1 MAQAEL
7 LREEGDIGAVS
18 PIVQVMPQITG
29 RDGILRFLA
38 LAKERG
44 MSREKAAAY
53 LKARGLL
60 KPQYL
65 TPQTTP
71 QTALEKINERIRRGS
86 AAGGLRTVPLP
97 EDESI
102 PEAPQTVDVM
112 DAALARL
119 VYRDAGAAD
128 VTHQIP
134 ILSGV
139 GPLGQIAAQGIA
151 VAQAGGT
158 EIPGLTRSPW
168 RQEMEKNLPAAAEDY
183 LRGSGQFTSKKGL
196 KLLGTEVLVDPLTW
210 VPIAGSLARF
220 GNRLLSAAGRKM
232 FTLNFS
238 DAVAKGFTEG
248 LVDEMAEETAEFAVS
263 LARQSAAKKAEA
275 DAARRIVDIVE
286 GVEATGRKSVAN
298 VVAGAGDEA
307 TKVFSATDEANKL
320 IDGEIAEVIN
330 THFDDAMQME
340 LFGETQLRLPNALDT
355 AGPSGQASL
364 GRKTAQDLNRL
375 KDASAGA
382 AKETVARLG
391 KQRQILLG
399 EIGERVSSG
408 KQEAFRIGRE
418 QIKKEVAKAVEGF
431 DNNTQ
436 NWVREAARK
445 AVRDFYK
452 NVMTSESVPSAS
464 EASAIAKMTAAQ
476 ALEWAERAA
485 AKAPATGA
493 ALRPSITTAGPQVG
507 RAGKRMP
514 LGFYVAR

>member
-65 TPQTTP
+65 TPQTP
-71 QTALEKINERIRRGS
+71 LEKINERVRQGS
-86 AAGGLRTVPLP
+86 AVGGLRTVPLP
-97 EDESI
+97 EDESV
-102 PEAPQTVDVM
+102 PEDPQTVGLL
-112 DAALARL
+112 DAALLRYTAQTIPTMLAPFDPQNLTFRSAEMGVDFAL
-119 VYRDAGAAD
+119 GAAGASRGEN
-128 VTHQIP
+128 P
-134 ILSGV
+134 IK
-139 GPLGQIAAQGIA
+139 PEWRR
-151 VAQAGGT
+151 VA
-158 EIPGLTRSPW
+158 E
-168 RQEMEKNLPAAAEDY
+168 EHVHAAEQDY
-183 LRGSGQFTSKKGL
+183 LRGESPFVSKKGL
-196 KLLGTEVLVDPLTW
+196 KLLGTEIAIDPITW
-210 VPIAGSLARF
+210 VPVAGALASV
-220 GNRLLSAAGRKM
+220 GTRLMSAAGRKM
-232 FTLNFS
+232 FTINFS

-476 ALEWAERAA
+476 ALEWGGCQGPRHWCCPAPVHYHRWSTGWPRWQEDAA
-485 AKAPATGA
+485 WVLRCSFTG
-493 ALRPSITTAGPQVG
+493 QVHS
-507 RAGKRMP
+507 R
-514 LGFYVAR
+514 